1 MYPDSIKLPALPLK
15 ACLPDYVWSQ
25 NKKELKLQ
33 TLIVSLEV
41 HANLSKAGK
50 SDDLNASISYSDLT
64 KLAQK
69 LVQEDRKFEGGIRQ
83 VASELLQAVEA
94 HASPVFDRT
103 FASAVTVEQQKSLFQ
118 ADHVAVSMSRPA
130 LQPRRGTET
139 FSIRNF
145 RVDSLIGVNDYERK
159 ARQPLFIDFEAELV
173 PSADWE
179 PHIVAQLIEEVRI
192 QSLLALYLNLST
204 AQLDLPAFIDR
215 NLPGRIGW
223 EMPRKATYS
232 RCQACH
238 LQAICYQVCWST
250 SRVDP

>member
-1 MYPDSIKLPALPLK
+1 MYPDSIKLSALPLK

-33 TLIVSLEV
+33 PLSVSLEV

-50 SDDLNASISYSDLT
+50 SDDLDASISYSDLT

-83 VASELLQAVEA
+83 VASELLQAVET
-94 HASPVFDRT
+94 HASPVFSRT
-103 FASAVTVEQQKSLFQ
+103 FASTITVEQQKTLFQ
-118 ADHVAVSMSRPA
+118 ADHVAVCIAQPA
-130 LQPRRGTET
+130 QQPRQRTET

-179 PHIVAQLIEEVRI
+179 PHTVAQLIEGV
-192 QSLLALYLNLST
+192 SLRAPLALSSDLLDST
-204 AQLDLPAFIDR
+204 TQIVSL
-215 NLPGRIGW
+215 
-223 EMPRKATYS
+223 Y
-232 RCQACH
+232 
-238 LQAICYQVCWST
+238 
-250 SRVDP
+250 